1 MDKEQQT
8 QKSTAKKVVGI
19 VLNVILWIFL
29 AFAFLMMVFA
39 FASVSN
45 DYNVPVMGKKVIMN
59 VVTESMEPVIKKGSL
74 IVGTTLTDEE
84 KAELKEGDVITFFVD
99 LNGDGIKELNTHRI
113 KIKDYGGEPGTFKTK
128 GDNNPAEDDYII
140 RYSDIVCKWEE
151 DGTQLRGIGSVFGF
165 LQSRTGFLVIVV
177 LPLALFFIYE
187 VIRLVLAILKIKNA
201 DKRVITVED
210 EEEIRRK
217 AIEDYLKSQQQPAQQ
232 PESATE
238 ETDKPAEEQK
248 QE

>member
-1 MDKEQQT
+1 MEKEQQT
-8 QKSTAKKVVGI
+8 QKTTAKKVAGI
-19 VLNVILWIFL
+19 VLNVLLWIFL

-84 KAELKEGDVITFFVD
+84 KAALKEGDIITFFVD
-99 LNGDGIKELNTHRI
+99 LNGDGAKELNTHRI
-113 KIKDYGGEPGTFKTK
+113 KIANYGGEPGTFKTQ
-128 GDNNPAEDDYII
+128 GDNNPAEDDYVI

-151 DGTQLRGIGSVFGF
+151 GDAQLRGIGSAFGF

-177 LPLALFFIYE
+177 LPLALFFVYE
-187 VIRLVLAILKIKNA
+187 VIRLVLSVLKIKNA

-217 AIEDYLKSQQQPAQQ
+217 AIEDYLKSQKAESETPSENPA
-232 PESATE
+232 
-238 ETDKPAEEQK
+238 ETGEEQK